1 MIADGKISKV
11 GTYRELVDQG
21 VDFKVEIEEKSKKKL
36 EEEKKKKEAEDLAKK
51 QKEAEDM
58 KKSPKRNRRKGRGS
72 RGRGAGRGRGHGRGR
87 GGRNDLIEEEDEG
100 KGNVNFSRYKYY
112 FTSMGTNAVKF
123 WICLLIVRRGM
134 EIVTPFILAEWS
146 AWSVETCQK
155 QVYRI
160 ECKKNSTYQYSFEDC
175 KLEDE
180 DNQYYINIYVLCGM
194 IAVFFVTFQAV
205 VLAVLR
211 VRASTILHNN
221 MLARIMRAPTKFFD
235 TTPLGR
241 ILNRFSTDVS
251 AVDNQLAA
259 SLSQLM
265 SASFNILGA
274 YVAISI
280 STIGTA
286 IIALFPITWMYHKIS
301 KYFRMSST
309 QMKRIESNS
318 RSPIFSS
325 FSETLNGLSSIR
337 AYGMTEAFTKENDAR
352 FTVNGRNRLTAQFL
366 NGWLGIR
373 LDAMSSILSFLVA
386 AYSTAT
392 YGTELAIPPGW
403 AALALTLSFETTN
416 FLKHGIRVY
425 AQTEAAMVSV
435 ERIAKY
441 TDEVEQESETVD
453 DAERLVELENWP
465 MHGKVEVKNL
475 SMRYRKNLPL
485 VLDDISFTVE
495 AGHRIGIVGR
505 TGAGKSSIM
514 NAFFRMVEAE
524 QGSVCI
530 DGVDTHSISL
540 DTLRSR
546 MTIIPQDPVMFSTTV
561 RANLDPFTVYTDEEI
576 WDALDRCRMKPVVEG
591 LKLKLQSPVSEG
603 GANFSVGQ
611 RQLICIAR
619 ALLRK
624 PKILLLDEA
633 TASIDSESDEHI
645 QQTIREAFGKI
656 TIITIAHRINTI
668 IDSDKILVMNDGK
681 ISEYDTPK
689 NLLSNKDSEFS
700 SLVDDMGESAAE
712 KMRQQAG
719 L

>member
-1 MIADGKISKV
+1 
-11 GTYRELVDQG
+11 
-21 VDFKVEIEEKSKKKL
+21 
-36 EEEKKKKEAEDLAKK
+36 
-51 QKEAEDM
+51 
-58 KKSPKRNRRKGRGS
+58 
-72 RGRGAGRGRGHGRGR
+72 
-87 GGRNDLIEEEDEG
+87 
-100 KGNVNFSRYKYY
+100 
-112 FTSMGTNAVKF
+112 MG
-123 WICLLIVRRGM
+123 
-134 EIVTPFILAEWS
+134 
-146 AWSVETCQK
+146 
-155 QVYRI
+155 
-160 ECKKNSTYQYSFEDC
+160 
-175 KLEDE
+175 
-180 DNQYYINIYVLCGM
+180 
-194 IAVFFVTFQAV
+194 
-205 VLAVLR
+205 
-211 VRASTILHNN
+211 
-221 MLARIMRAPTKFFD
+221 
-235 TTPLGR
+235 
-241 ILNRFSTDVS
+241 
-251 AVDNQLAA
+251 
-259 SLSQLM
+259 
-265 SASFNILGA
+265 
-274 YVAISI
+274 
-280 STIGTA
+280 
-286 IIALFPITWMYHKIS
+286 
-301 KYFRMSST
+301 
-309 QMKRIESNS
+309 
-318 RSPIFSS
+318 
-325 FSETLNGLSSIR
+325 
-337 AYGMTEAFTKENDAR
+337 
-352 FTVNGRNRLTAQFL
+352 
-366 NGWLGIR
+366 
-373 LDAMSSILSFLVA
+373 
-386 AYSTAT
+386 
-392 YGTELAIPPGW
+392 GW

-633 TASIDSESDEHI
+633 TASIDFKTDTVI
-645 QQTIREAFGKI
+645 QSMIKENFKNCT
-656 TIITIAHRINTI
+656 TLTIAHRLNTI
-668 IDSDKILVMNDGK
+668 SDSDIIMVLDNGRLVEFD
-681 ISEYDTPK
+681 SPK
-689 NLLSNKDSEFS
+689 NLLKIDGGVYKDM
-700 SLVDDMGESAAE
+700 VE
-712 KMRQQAG
+712 KDV
-719 L
+719 